1 MILPDQQLENPNS
14 GNLAKGR
21 VILKSNKSV
30 LMQKILLHCM
40 ATFTLNLHTVYE
52 LNNWPRSP
60 RNSFTLRNC
69 LFGTVTLVWNIVK
82 SKFIF
87 NRRGTAFDGEGL
99 RSFGNDIAR
108 NAVIFGVDNSS
119 SSHTANQKKNF

>member
-1 MILPDQQLENPNS
+1 MIDLALILPDQQLENPNS

-40 ATFTLNLHTVYE
+40 ATFTLNLHLVYE

-60 RNSFTLRNC
+60 RNSFTLRNS
-69 LFGTVTLVWNIVK
+69 LFGTVTLV
-82 SKFIF
+82 
-87 NRRGTAFDGEGL
+87 
-99 RSFGNDIAR
+99 
-108 NAVIFGVDNSS
+108 
-119 SSHTANQKKNF
+119 